1 MLVRDASR
9 QAKRLCSVFKS
20 QNGVRILAVPH
31 SSYVVCVCEREREK
45 EKEGGREGER
55 IGGRHLELQAI
66 HLQNEVELNIKS
78 LSYCNGRSWWSP
90 ASDEI

>member
-31 SSYVVCVCEREREK
+31 SSYVVCVCERERERRRR
-45 EKEGGREGER
+45 REGER
-55 IGGRHLELQAI
+55 ERE
-66 HLQNEVELNIKS
+66 
-78 LSYCNGRSWWSP
+78 
-90 ASDEI
+90 